1 MVTLISAQ
9 VLLFSCVLAEDGG
22 TYWTYIPVL
31 QLFQV
36 SPWDASKAKVATKNT
51 AFMGGLKFL
60 HFT

>member
-9 VLLFSCVLAEDGG
+9 VLLFSCVFAEDGA
-22 TYWTYIPVL
+22 TYWTYIPDL

-36 SPWDASKAKVATKNT
+36 SPWDASKPKVVTKNT